1 MNKVI
6 CSLWLCCCAAAF
18 ASQAESTGKT
28 VYASEFGWNAE
39 DATECLQAALDSG
52 AAKVVVDRQAGDWIV
67 RPINVTAQ
75 GQEIVFC
82 DGVTV
87 RAKKGEFRGRN
98 DCLFKI
104 VGTASDI
111 VMRGEGNARLTM
123 NKADYQDVSRYAS
136 SEWRHAVSVHGKG
149 MTVKDLAILSSG
161 GDGVYVNGASDV
173 LLENLVCDDHHR
185 QGISVISTKNLIIRK
200 CRFTGTCGTP
210 PACGTDLEPN
220 LSRNNL
226 ENVSF
231 EDCDFSDNASAG
243 IYLYLGQLDSTSAPL
258 SIRFSGCTS
267 YGNRTHGINISGSSK
282 GASPRGEITFENC
295 KVYGNGGHTIR
306 FVNVLK
312 GSDRFRVILRN
323 CELDARNT
331 REAGISFGGNIPY
344 SIGNVTFENTSLTVS
359 DKGRSLDFSALPGVG
374 LKDVNGTLSVKRGGK
389 TESVDIA
396 EWAAQFREDQ
406 EMLRFT
412 TVPVDYRSLRPATD
426 VKRLSK
432 PVHTGNL
439 RGRFTFVQYHGEAG
453 EYPIRFRCRTVG
465 KNSNLVT
472 VQVRDAA
479 GTDLGKFSFT
489 DLDYTYVAKVNGK
502 NVTRLE
508 VSTNSRVDI
517 ESEWPG
523 IGLEAAGGVHLFA
536 PGGRRFYFPVPAKAA
551 EVCVMLKP
559 EEPMSAELL
568 DANGTAMQKKDFGN
582 KPDIL
587 RGKKTS
593 AQPEIWSLAV
603 PRLAE
608 DAVFRIGAPA
618 IPIVSPSREAMLV
631 Q

>member
-1 MNKVI
+1 MNKAL
-6 CSLWLCCCAAAF
+6 CALCCCAAAF
-18 ASQAESTGKT
+18 ATQAESTGKT

-67 RPINVTAQ
+67 RPINVKAQ

-243 IYLYLGQLDSTSAPL
+243 IHLYLGQLDSTSAPL

-282 GASPRGEITFENC
+282 GTSPRGEITFENC

-439 RGRFTFVQYHGEAG
+439 RGRFTFVQYHCEAG

-536 PGGRRFYFPVPAKAA
+536 PGGRRFYFPVPAKAT

-568 DANGTAMQKKDFGN
+568 DANGTAVQKKDFGN

>member
-18 ASQAESTGKT
+18 ASQAESTRKT

-87 RAKKGEFRGRN
+87 RAKNGEFKGRN

-104 VGTASDI
+104 VGSASDI

-185 QGISVISTKNLIIRK
+185 QGISVISTKNLTIRK

-243 IYLYLGQLDSTSAPL
+243 IHLYLGQLDSTSAPL

-282 GASPRGEITFENC
+282 GTSPRGEITFENC

>member
-1 MNKVI
+1 MNKAL
-6 CSLWLCCCAAAF
+6 CALCCCAAAF
-18 ASQAESTGKT
+18 ATQAESTGKT

-67 RPINVTAQ
+67 RPINVKAQ

-87 RAKKGEFRGRN
+87 RAKNGEFKGRN

-185 QGISVISTKNLIIRK
+185 QGISVISTKNLTIRK

-243 IYLYLGQLDSTSAPL
+243 IHLYLGQLDSTSAPL

-282 GASPRGEITFENC
+282 GTSPRGEITFENC

-412 TVPVDYRSLRPATD
+412 TAPVDYRSLRPATD
-426 VKRLSK
+426 AKRLSK

-568 DANGTAMQKKDFGN
+568 DANGTAVQKKDFGN